1 MGKRGVGRE
10 GVRRGGR
17 GEGGKVVEGGVGE
30 VEPKN
35 LFCDYCLLTPSPLTP
50 RFLGVLLLWNLT
62 SSYSTSLAG

>member
-1 MGKRGVGRE
+1 MGKGGGRGEER

-17 GEGGKVVEGGVGE
+17 GEGDVGE

-35 LFCDYCLLTPSPLTP
+35 LFSCDYCLLTPTPLTP
-50 RFLGVLLLWNLT
+50 HFLGVMLLWNLT